1 MMEGRLREEERGFM
15 FELSARF
22 DRRRLGRLVLIALAV
37 TLAYAAGI
45 LVPAWLSVVIP
56 RWAWRRMGIIFL
68 QAMLFLYGTTVV
80 ASVTGLVVLLA
91 RRPRGGGWLL
101 RAKGLALCLSC
112 LFGIVLLESG
122 AMAWQAWAHRIPD
135 LPRHLLRPPSPSI
148 AIKKELMRLPETSSA
163 STEGPLRILVIG
175 ESSARGEPYHPWVS
189 VGQILGWQLERVFP
203 GRKVKVEVRARPG
216 LTLEQAHQSLDGLSY
231 RPDVLVLFSG
241 HNEIQSR
248 YYWDRTVPYYLDEI
262 ALATRRNPVEIAM
275 RASPLC
281 GMIFETLE
289 TQRLDTRPPK
299 KVTRKLVD
307 VPACSPEEYAGFLA
321 DFRRRLDEIAR
332 LCEQIDTLPIFIIPP
347 SNDGGFEPNRSI
359 LPAETPRADREAFA
373 VAVREARAAE
383 ESDPAKSIARYR
395 GLLER
400 QPKFAEIHFRL
411 ARLLEKKCQWDEAR
425 RHDFLAREYDA
436 MPMRC
441 LEVFRDAY
449 RDVASRHASVVLVDG
464 PKVLEA
470 IAPHGLLNDH
480 QFHDAHHPTLLS
492 YIALAQNALDQ
503 LTARQAL
510 GWPRGAPS
518 PRIDPA
524 ECVARFQIDP
534 ERWAE
539 VCRRSGFFY
548 RFTAYIRYD
557 PRRRLASVERLERAI
572 QEIEAGKA
580 PEETG
585 VPGLGIR
592 PTAESLD
599 SSRSG
604 SVRE

>member
-1 MMEGRLREEERGFM
+1 MVEF
-15 FELSARF
+15 SARF

-37 TLAYAAGI
+37 TLAYATWI
-45 LVPAWLSVVIP
+45 IVPAWLSAVIP
-56 RWAWRRMGIIFL
+56 GWAWRRIGIIFL
-68 QAMLFLYGTTVV
+68 QAMLVLYGMTVV

-91 RRPRGGGWLL
+91 VRRRGGGWLP

-112 LFGIVLLESG
+112 LFGIFLLESG
-122 AMAWQAWAHRIPD
+122 AAAWQAWVHREPD
-135 LPRHLLRPPSPSI
+135 LPKHLLRPPSSSA
-148 AIKKELMRLPETSSA
+148 AIEKALMSHPETASA
-163 STEGPLRILVIG
+163 NTDGPLRILVIG

-189 VGQILGWQLERVFP
+189 VGQILGWQLGRVFP
-203 GRKVKVEVRARPG
+203 GRKVEVEIRARGG
-216 LTLEQAHQSLDGLSY
+216 LTLEQAHQSLDGLNY

-248 YYWDRTVPYYLDEI
+248 YYWERTVPYYLDEI
-262 ALATRRNPVEIAM
+262 ALATRRNPVEIAL

-289 TQRLDTRPPK
+289 KQRLDTRPPK

-332 LCEQIDTLPIFIIPP
+332 LCERIGTLPIFIIPP

-373 VAVREARAAE
+373 VAVREARAVE

-395 GLLER
+395 ELLER
-400 QPKFAEIHFRL
+400 QPKFAEVHFRL
-411 ARLLEKKCQWDEAR
+411 ARLLEKAHQWNETR

-449 RDVASRHASVVLVDG
+449 RDVAARHASVILVDG

-503 LTARQAL
+503 LATRKVL
-510 GWPRGAPS
+510 GWPEGAPS

-524 ECVARFQIDP
+524 ECVAHFQINR
-534 ERWAE
+534 ERWAKI
-539 VCRRSGFFY
+539 CDRSEFFY

-557 PRRRLASVERLERAI
+557 PRGRLASARRFERAI
-572 QEIEAGKA
+572 KEIEAVKA

-592 PTAESLD
+592 PTSGSPDL
-599 SSRSG
+599 SRSG